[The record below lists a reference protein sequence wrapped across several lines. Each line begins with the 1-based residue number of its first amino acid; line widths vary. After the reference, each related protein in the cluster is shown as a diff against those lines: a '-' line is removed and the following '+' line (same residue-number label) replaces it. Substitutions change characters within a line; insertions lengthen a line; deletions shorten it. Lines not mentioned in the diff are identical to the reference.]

1 MVKIA
6 CWRTEMTHSIGIE
19 RVLVLAPHTDDGEFG
34 CGGSIAKFIDEG
46 KEVYYVAFSTAE
58 KSLPAGWPKNILETE
73 VREATQRIG
82 IPPANLIIYKYE
94 VRKLNYI
101 RQEILEEL
109 VKIKKELNPDL
120 VFLPSSNDLHQDHT
134 TVATEGIR
142 AFKQISILG
151 YELPWNNITF
161 HTQVFI
167 KLHETHV
174 QKKIHA
180 LKAYNSQSQKDYA
193 SEDFIWSWAKTR
205 GTQIGTKFAESFEI
219 IRWII
224 D

>member
-1 MVKIA
+1 MKQ
-6 CWRTEMTHSIGIE
+6 GIE

-34 CGGSIAKFIDEG
+34 CGGSIAKFIEEG

-58 KSLPAGWPKNILETE
+58 KSLPEGWPKNILEVE
-73 VREATQRIG
+73 VKEATKRMG
-82 IPPANLIIYKYE
+82 IPSSHLLIYKYE

-109 VKIKKELNPDL
+109 VKIKKDVKPDL

-167 KLHETHV
+167 KLKEAYV
-174 QKKIHA
+174 QKKIYA
-180 LKAYNSQSQKDYA
+180 LKAYNSQSHRDYA
-193 SEDFIWSWAKTR
+193 AEDFIWSWAKTR
-205 GTQIGTKFAESFEI
+205 GTQIGTKYAETFEI
-219 IRWII
+219 TRWVI